1 MRIVSNQYT
10 RQLKQE
16 VSSLK
21 MVNATTIKP
30 TKNWQ
35 CYDQTMP
42 KEKIEKKKYIEMNF
56 YLKTLFHIHKSS
68 TSPTYKLRDN
78 HYTSFFLPRAWD
90 CLFFIGKFKYKNLNI

>member
-42 KEKIEKKKYIEMNF
+42 KEKIEKKIY
-56 YLKTLFHIHKSS
+56 
-68 TSPTYKLRDN
+68 
-78 HYTSFFLPRAWD
+78 
-90 CLFFIGKFKYKNLNI
+90 